1 MAIEQDRKA
10 WGRLQVEVWGCVQDT
25 PCLVMPT
32 VIQVRGVP
40 GVAGAVVADA
50 TASLPQVSLVGN
62 APSGACRRGA
72 EKPRLN
78 SHRSTDKRRSRSF
91 VLRLLS

>member
-1 MAIEQDRKA
+1 MAIEQDRKV
-10 WGRLQVEVWGCVQDT
+10 WGRSQVEVWGCVQDT
-25 PCLVMPT
+25 PRLVMFT
-32 VIQVRGVP
+32 VLQAR
-40 GVAGAVVADA
+40 GVAGAAVAAA

-72 EKPRLN
+72 EKSRLN
-78 SHRSTDKRRSRSF
+78 SRRSTDKRRSRSF